1 MPIEFEVQEPITA
14 PGTGWT
20 GFNTPHS
27 SNVGQTHG
35 PAGMGIGAYMNRPE
49 TQPGFKPFTIPR
61 PGYNSAV
68 GTSMQTDGP
77 AGMGMRPY
85 MNRPETQPGFKPFM
99 PPSEFNRMRGYG
111 ITNPK
116 AEGLPAIQ
124 YRAGLKDWMKD
135 KAWPWMKETGEGMK
149 NQIPYLLD
157 NLIPGYEP
165 PEGYYEP
172 DWEENKD
179 MAGMDDSW
187 QYLQRQI
194 DELNPDSPNY
204 EDQLEL
210 LESDMDMKY
219 PWMQMAK
226 VYTNQDPGMIDEGIL
241 WDDFTPGAEAINKA
255 YNWMR
260 GDKPLYGSDPQSLR
274 NAIKN
279 KLFEDERMYRNMFP
293 RGILQDLP
301 KDAFENLED
310 FQNQQPITII

>member
-1 MPIEFEVQEPITA
+1 MPIEIEVQEPITA

-85 MNRPETQPGFKPFM
+85 MNRPETQPGFKPFT

-116 AEGLPAIQ
+116 EKGLPAIQ
-124 YRAGLKDWMKD
+124 HHAGLKDWMKD

-165 PEGYYEP
+165 PEGYYDP

-179 MAGMDDSW
+179 MAGMDDSF

-210 LESDMDMKY
+210 LQSDMDMKY
-219 PWMQMAK
+219 PWMQTAELGLPAD
-226 VYTNQDPGMIDEGIL
+226 TSWQDIKMPQGMDLQQLIDL
-241 WDDFTPGAEAINKA
+241 GASEEQIAQVLGLA
-255 YNWMR
+255 
-260 GDKPLYGSDPQSLR
+260 
-274 NAIKN
+274 
-279 KLFEDERMYRNMFP
+279 
-293 RGILQDLP
+293 
-301 KDAFENLED
+301 
-310 FQNQQPITII
+310 

>member
-85 MNRPETQPGFKPFM
+85 MNRPETQPGFKPFT
-99 PPSEFNRMRGYG
+99 PPSEFNRMGGRG

-116 AEGLPAIQ
+116 EIGLPAIQ

-179 MAGMDDSW
+179 MVGLEENDLFHLMQNGYTLEEAQQILNEQIGDGSFEMAELGLPATMDW
-187 QYLQRQI
+187 QTDPYEKLTL
-194 DELNPDSPNY
+194 DELINLGAS
-204 EDQLEL
+204 EDQIVEYLGL
-210 LESDMDMKY
+210 
-219 PWMQMAK
+219 
-226 VYTNQDPGMIDEGIL
+226 V
-241 WDDFTPGAEAINKA
+241 
-255 YNWMR
+255 
-260 GDKPLYGSDPQSLR
+260 
-274 NAIKN
+274 
-279 KLFEDERMYRNMFP
+279 
-293 RGILQDLP
+293 
-301 KDAFENLED
+301 
-310 FQNQQPITII
+310 